1 MYVPFQYLVESQ
13 SIGLGKP
20 SINTLGH
27 NFQGLG
33 REFILDR
40 VQLSVLIFFFT
51 EDGNLLN

>member
-1 MYVPFQYLVESQ
+1 MYVPFQHLVESQ
-13 SIGLGKP
+13 STGLGKP

-40 VQLSVLIFFFT
+40 VQLSVLIFF
-51 EDGNLLN
+51 LLKAVIS